1 MSLWGLVF
9 VSGHEQL
16 SLLIM
21 GGGAHWGTANYR
33 LFNYLSDFP
42 ES

>member
-21 GGGAHWGTANYR
+21 GGGTANYR